1 MRGTSVNTTLIRSG
15 PYKAS
20 TKPTVV
26 LSWDVGNSFLSP
38 PKLNKQAVDKQFML
52 IQFMRWTNVLFFFS
66 SSSTSSVF
74 AQQALLLSNILTF
87 LCCSCLNWIFHSGR
101 CRGSDTVVMRIAAPF
116 QQQRIHYKG
125 FLSFFP
131 PAVILSLFSLSLFFL
146 QSAWKQLEVLKHS
159 QKAALRAEFIHCR
172 VNSLRR
178 SAVSYTSEWK
188 SAISKTSGNITGET
202 HKHWFSSIT

>member
-26 LSWDVGNSFLSP
+26 LSWDVGNSFLSA

-52 IQFMRWTNVLFFFS
+52 IQFMRWPNVFFFS

-87 LCCSCLNWIFHSGR
+87 LCCSCLNWIFHSGL
-101 CRGSDTVVMRIAAPF
+101 CRGSDTVVMQIAAPF

-131 PAVILSLFSLSLFFL
+131 PCHSLSFLSLSLFFTICM
-146 QSAWKQLEVLKHS
+146 
-159 QKAALRAEFIHCR
+159 KAAWGVETLRK
-172 VNSLRR
+172 LP
-178 SAVSYTSEWK
+178 
-188 SAISKTSGNITGET
+188 
-202 HKHWFSSIT
+202 

>member
-1 MRGTSVNTTLIRSG
+1 MLGILFSQLQSSI
-15 PYKAS
+15 
-20 TKPTVV
+20 
-26 LSWDVGNSFLSP
+26 
-38 PKLNKQAVDKQFML
+38 NKQWINNLCWF
-52 IQFMRWTNVLFFFS
+52 NLFIFFS

-87 LCCSCLNWIFHSGR
+87 LCCSCLNWIFHSGL
-101 CRGSDTVVMRIAAPF
+101 CRGSDTVVMQEAAPF

-125 FLSFFP
+125 FLSFFSP
-131 PAVILSLFSLSLFFL
+131 LSFSLFSLSLFFFL

-188 SAISKTSGNITGET
+188 SAISKTSGNITGKT

>member
-1 MRGTSVNTTLIRSG
+1 MRGTSVNTTLIRSDG
-15 PYKAS
+15 MLGILFS
-20 TKPTVV
+20 D
-26 LSWDVGNSFLSP
+26 LQSSI
-38 PKLNKQAVDKQFML
+38 NKQWINNLCWFNLWGELM
-52 IQFMRWTNVLFFFS
+52 FFFFS

-131 PAVILSLFSLSLFFL
+131 LCHSLSFLSLSLFFTICM
-146 QSAWKQLEVLKHS
+146 
-159 QKAALRAEFIHCR
+159 KAAWGVETLSESCPKSR
-172 VNSLRR
+172 VHTLQ
-178 SAVSYTSEWK
+178 
-188 SAISKTSGNITGET
+188 GE
-202 HKHWFSSIT
+202 